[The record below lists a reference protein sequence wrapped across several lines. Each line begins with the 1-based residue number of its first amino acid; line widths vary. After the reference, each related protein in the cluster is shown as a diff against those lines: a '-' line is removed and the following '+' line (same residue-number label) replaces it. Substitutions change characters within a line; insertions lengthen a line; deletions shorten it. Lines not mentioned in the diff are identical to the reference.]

1 MDNQQLQE
9 NTELFRHLFVAV
21 GQTVMRILERTD
33 RGMTPLQAVALMTV
47 YTHPGKTM
55 TQLASEMGIANAQL
69 TRLIAGMERLD
80 LVARQHNPDN
90 RREVQVMRTAH
101 GDTVAEQNMRDVE
114 QVMDVQLAKLS
125 GTERDELSKH
135 LHAIIATLA
144 KVGIVERPRDGQ

>member
-1 MDNQQLQE
+1 MDNQQQQE

-21 GQTVMRILERTD
+21 GQTVMRILERKD

-47 YTHPGKTM
+47 YTHSGKTM

-90 RREVQVMRTAH
+90 RREVQVMRTAR
-101 GDTVAEQNMRDVE
+101 GDAVAEQNMRDVE
-114 QVMDVQLAKLS
+114 QVVGVRLAKLNPS
-125 GTERDELSKH
+125 ERDELSTH
-135 LHAIIATLA
+135 LRAIIATLA
-144 KVGIVERPRDGQ
+144 KVGIVEEPRHGQ